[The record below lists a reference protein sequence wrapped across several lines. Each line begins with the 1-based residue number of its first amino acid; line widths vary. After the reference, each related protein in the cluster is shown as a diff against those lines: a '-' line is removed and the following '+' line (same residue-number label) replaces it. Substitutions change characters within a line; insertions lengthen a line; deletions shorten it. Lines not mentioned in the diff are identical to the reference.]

1 MNNAQFKIECF
12 RNGLYSPEQLI
23 EFYKQAVEE
32 TSFDKRDAQQ
42 WMNGKSDKVYLI
54 PKSAIAVVETLA
66 RTRNSII
73 EKVKNQQASGGEIR
87 YKYLFKNEI
96 NLWNEY
102 PEFFH
107 LPINVYNS
115 VIVELKIEVAGY
127 YEHL

>member
-12 RNGLYSPEQLI
+12 RNGLYSPEQVI
-23 EFYKQAVEE
+23 EYYKQVVEE

-42 WMNGKSDKVYLI
+42 WMNGRSDKIYLI
-54 PKSAIAVVETLA
+54 PKLAIAVIERLA

-73 EKVKNQQASGGEIR
+73 EREKIQQANGGETR
-87 YKYLFKNEI
+87 YKFLFKEEM

-115 VIVELKIEVAGY
+115 VIVELKIEIAGY